1 LSIISDKNGDEIKN
15 KKLVDNFIDIV
26 EVSNCQLKFCWQF
39 KKKLKYD
46 SPLLSS
52 FPFILLIKIIAAL
65 SLPVIF

>member
-39 KKKLKYD
+39 KKK
-46 SPLLSS
+46 
-52 FPFILLIKIIAAL
+52 IEI
-65 SLPVIF
+65 